1 MDLLCFQWKDSLGGE
16 NNLLIKIILIVCLL
30 AAVWII
36 IDNFRVKRKITR
48 LIGKVEQLTKIAK
61 VKYDLPK
68 EELSDEAKINYLQ
81 NQLDSLEPLLLLIYL

>member
-1 MDLLCFQWKDSLGGE
+1 M
-16 NNLLIKIILIVCLL
+16 LIKIILIVCLL
-30 AAVWII
+30 AAVWIT

-48 LIGKVEQLTKIAK
+48 LIGKVEQLTKIAN

-81 NQLDSLEPLLLLIYL
+81 NQLDSLEPLLLNQSYQDKDQKNTR